1 MFAGAACFVS
11 VYPISRLRPH
21 GIDLTPTTLAEFYG
35 FMFKGDFRKYLLPLF
50 GQQLAIIMQVSI
62 PIFIFLYI
70 GRFDTLGLV
79 IVAATLLE
87 TIVLLLFGRF
97 ADKRGDASA
106 VTRSF
111 GLTSVSSFLYMT
123 IVTSPFTAIIAETYN
138 KLAW

>member
-1 MFAGAACFVS
+1 M
-11 VYPISRLRPH
+11 
-21 GIDLTPTTLAEFYG
+21 
-35 FMFKGDFRKYLLPLF
+35 
-50 GQQLAIIMQVSI
+50 
-62 PIFIFLYI
+62 YI